1 MKLVEQVCKCC
12 GAAFPK
18 TFGASLTCEYCGSV
32 WRLDKVSGGYILSPE
47 ENVFN
52 KSADAIKMRE
62 YIRQFKRYTYLT
74 EKKKRHENEYERLSE
89 QENATNW
96 DEDVKNLIQKIV
108 VTVGGILILL
118 IWLVILCV
126 MESYYML
133 PFEGLV
139 GILFLLWLMFG
150 FKVKRISLDDLFEDP
165 EPKRREKE
173 KLLLEIK
180 QTEIQIQEL
189 EKEFDK
195 EWVAKEYRH
204 TAALERMES
213 FLWNNKA
220 SNLEEAYRF
229 WDESCS
235 IHFK

>member
-139 GILFLLWLMFG
+139 GILFLLWFSGSLRLM
-150 FKVKRISLDDLFEDP
+150 KSIIMRPVQLSVTQRII
-165 EPKRREKE
+165 REARKN
-173 KLLLEIK
+173 
-180 QTEIQIQEL
+180 EIQSSDL
-189 EKEFDK
+189 K
-195 EWVAKEYRH
+195 R
-204 TAALERMES
+204 
-213 FLWNNKA
+213 
-220 SNLEEAYRF
+220 
-229 WDESCS
+229 
-235 IHFK
+235 